1 LRIVGKKLLS
11 YQEIGSTSDEAK
23 RMIAK
28 GASEGLVVVADSQ
41 TNGRGKPG
49 NSWFSP
55 LGLGLYLSA
64 VIKPLRS
71 PSDLGLITMVGAEAV
86 VDVIKE
92 LTGLTPTIKKPND
105 VLMNGKK
112 VAGILTERLADGHL
126 IIGIGVNVNQ
136 QPAVFPADIS
146 ATATSLLI
154 ETGDNL
160 AIGTVQACLL
170 AHLDDKYLEYLARI

>member
-1 LRIVGKKLLS
+1 LRIVGKKIVS
-11 YQEIGSTSDEAK
+11 YQEIDSTSDEAK
-23 RMIAK
+23 RLIAK
-28 GASEGLVVVADSQ
+28 GRSEGLVVIADSQ

-55 LGLGLYLSA
+55 PGLGLYFSA

-86 VDVIKE
+86 VVAIKE

-105 VLMNGKK
+105 VLINGKK

-126 IIGIGVNVNQ
+126 IIGIGLNVNNEQ
-136 QPAVFPADIS
+136 AYFPKDI
-146 ATATSLLI
+146 AGTATSLFIASGLKFKI
-154 ETGDNL
+154 DQVRDILLL
-160 AIGTVQACLL
+160 AI
-170 AHLDDKYLEYLARI
+170 DDKYLEYLARI